1 MDMSTIIGLV
11 LAVLALL
18 IPMVFGD
25 ALSGIQFGQYI
36 TAEPIII
43 IGFGTIGAGFIAN
56 RMENMQALVKTFRK
70 AISKGEAA
78 NGELIG
84 RIVALAEK
92 ARREGLLSL
101 EEEIAGINDPFLAKG
116 MQLVIDGTD
125 PELVRQVLE
134 IDLSLMEKRH
144 EDGFGTW
151 ESMGGFAPTFGIM
164 GTVLGLVKVLS
175 NLADPSSLGP
185 AIATAFLATFYGIS
199 SANVFWL
206 PVGAKLR
213 KKSEEEVLFRQV
225 MLDGILSIQAGD
237 NPRIIQEKLEGFLS
251 PSERAAAEAVITAA
265 AGAAQAA

>member
-1 MDMSTIIGLV
+1 MDMSTVLGLV
-11 LAVLALL
+11 FASLALL
-18 IPMVFGD
+18 IPMMFGD
-25 ALSGIQFGQYI
+25 AIDGLRIGQYI
-36 TAEPIII
+36 SAEPIII
-43 IGFGTIGAGFIAN
+43 IGFGTIGAGLISQP
-56 RMENMQALVKTFRK
+56 MEAMKNLITTFRISLRK
-70 AISKGEAA
+70 APQASGEQIAT
-78 NGELIG
+78 
-84 RIVALAEK
+84 IVRLAEK

-101 EEEIAGINDPFLAKG
+101 EEEIAQLNDPFLAKG

-144 EDGFGTW
+144 EVNYGAW
-151 ESMGGFAPTFGIM
+151 EGLGGFAPTYGIM

-175 NLADPSSLGP
+175 NLSDPGSLGP

-199 SANVFWL
+199 SANAFWL
-206 PVGAKLR
+206 PIANKLR

-251 PSERAAAEAVITAA
+251 PTERAAAEAVVAAA

>member
-1 MDMSTIIGLV
+1 MDMSTVIGLIFSI
-11 LAVLALL
+11 LALL
-18 IPMVFGD
+18 IPMVFGE
-25 ALSGIQFGQYI
+25 ALSSIQIGQYI
-36 TAEPIII
+36 SGEPIII
-43 IGFGTIGAGFIAN
+43 IGFGTIGAGLIAN
-56 RMENMQALVKTFRK
+56 KMESMKSLMATFKK
-70 AISKGEAA
+70 AIGKSESAS
-78 NGELIG
+78 GELIG
-84 RIVALAEK
+84 RIVQLAEK

-101 EEEIAGINDPFLAKG
+101 EEEISAINDPFLAKG

-144 EDGFGTW
+144 EDGFGAW
-151 ESMGGFAPTFGIM
+151 ETMGGFAPTFGIM

-175 NLADPSSLGP
+175 NLSDPSSLGP
-185 AIATAFLATFYGIS
+185 SIATAFLATFYGIS

-206 PVGAKLR
+206 PIGAKLR

-251 PSERAAAEAVITAA
+251 PKERAAAEAVVA

>member
-1 MDMSTIIGLV
+1 MDSSTLIGLV
-11 LAVLALL
+11 LGLLALL
-18 IPMVFGD
+18 IPMAFGE
-25 ALSGIQFGQYI
+25 ALTALRLGQYI
-36 TAEPIII
+36 SAEPIII
-43 IGFGTIGAGFIAN
+43 IGFGTIGAGFISQP
-56 RMENMQALVKTFRK
+56 MENMKNLITTFRV
-70 AISKGEAA
+70 SLRKGTEA

-84 RIVALAEK
+84 RIVQLAEK

-101 EEEIAGINDPFLAKG
+101 EEEINQINDPFLQKG

-134 IDLSLMEKRH
+134 IDLNLMEKRH
-144 EDGFGTW
+144 ESNYGAW
-151 ESMGGFAPTFGIM
+151 EAMGGFAPTFGIM

-175 NLADPSSLGP
+175 NLSDPSSLGP

-206 PVGAKLR
+206 PIANKLR
-213 KKSEEEVLFRQV
+213 KKTEEEVLFRQV

-251 PSERAAAEAVITAA
+251 PKERAAAEAVVA

>member
-1 MDMSTIIGLV
+1 MDLSTIIGLV
-11 LAVLALL
+11 LAILALL
-18 IPMVFGD
+18 IPMGFGD
-25 ALSGIQFGQYI
+25 ALDAIKIGQYI
-36 TAEPIII
+36 SAEPIII
-43 IGFGTIGAGFIAN
+43 IGFGTIGAGFISCKGAN
-56 RMENMQALVKTFRK
+56 MRALVATFRK
-70 AISKGEAA
+70 AIGRGETAS
-78 NGELIG
+78 GELIG

-101 EEEIAGINDPFLAKG
+101 EEEISQINDPFLQKG

-175 NLADPSSLGP
+175 NLSDPSSLGP

-251 PSERAAAEAVITAA
+251 PKERAAADAAITA

>member
-1 MDMSTIIGLV
+1 MDMSTVIGLV
-11 LAVLALL
+11 MALLALL
-18 IPMVFGD
+18 IPMALGD
-25 ALSGIQFGQYI
+25 VIDGIRIGQYI
-36 TAEPIII
+36 SAEPVII
-43 IGFGTIGAGFIAN
+43 IGLGTIGAGLIAQP
-56 RMENMQALVKTFRK
+56 MENMKGLITTFK
-70 AISKGEAA
+70 IAIKKGVAA

-84 RIVALAEK
+84 RIVSLAEK

-101 EEEIAGINDPFLAKG
+101 EEDVAQLNDPFLAKG

-144 EDGFGTW
+144 ESYFGTW
-151 ESMGGFAPTFGIM
+151 ETLGGFAPTFGIM
-164 GTVLGLVKVLS
+164 GTVLGLVKVLA
-175 NLADPSSLGP
+175 NLSDPSSLGP
-185 AIATAFLATFYGIS
+185 AISTAFLATFYGIS
-199 SANVFWL
+199 SANAFWL
-206 PVGAKLR
+206 PVGNKLR

-251 PSERAAAEAVITAA
+251 PKERAAAEAMVAA

>member
-1 MDMSTIIGLV
+1 MDMSTVIGLV
-11 LAVLALL
+11 MGSLALL
-18 IPMVFGD
+18 IPMIFGE
-25 ALSGIQFGQYI
+25 ALSAIQISQYI
-36 TAEPIII
+36 SAEPVVI
-43 IGFGTIGAGFIAN
+43 IGFGTIGAGFISQP
-56 RMENMQALVKTFRK
+56 MEAMKNLVTTFRIALRK
-70 AISKGEAA
+70 APQASGEQIAT
-78 NGELIG
+78 
-84 RIVALAEK
+84 IVQLAER

-101 EEEIAGINDPFLAKG
+101 EEQIGELNDPFLQKG

-144 EDGFGTW
+144 EVHYGAW
-151 ESMGGFAPTFGIM
+151 EGLGGFAPTFGIM

-175 NLADPSSLGP
+175 NLSDPSSLGP

-206 PVGAKLR
+206 PIASKLR

-237 NPRIIQEKLEGFLS
+237 NPRIIQEKLTGFLS
-251 PSERAAAEAVITAA
+251 PKERQAAEAAVAA
-265 AGAAQAA
+265 QAGAAQAA